1 MKICRGKARVKRGA
15 RRRLRLALAAG
26 WYGLAGAGAA
36 LALVPPANV
45 TATAGDYTN
54 RVNLTWEAAAGASN
68 YFVFRHTGDVA
79 EAASLTAETAN
90 LYYDDAG
97 AAPGVYYYYWI
108 KSSDGLT
115 NSAFSAGAMGY
126 CRLAAPRGLTA
137 GTGTLFNAVALAWA
151 PAAYAVKYQV
161 WRHLSTNDEAS
172 AILLTNTASTACLD
186 ESARPAQRYVYR
198 VRGVSASDIVGE
210 FSAGAEGWRR
220 AAAARDYD
228 GDGKADLV
236 LYNAVDQTWRA
247 YLSGWNYAETIFN
260 FGGRE
265 FAALCGDYDGDGRAD
280 PAVYNESSGMWAV
293 LQSRDEYRMATLYFG
308 GDQYRPL
315 AGDFDGDG
323 IADPALYHEAQGV
336 WRVRPS
342 SMPDQDLWIEF
353 GGRGWRPVPADYDG
367 DGLTDPAL
375 QHEGQG
381 VWLILS
387 SAAQYAPLR
396 TVFGGPWYRAAPAD
410 YDGDGK
416 ADPALYHTGTGKW
429 VVMMSGAEYAMVSAL
444 WGGAGCRPEPADY
457 DGDGKADPMVRQ
469 VASGAWGVMFSGSH
483 YAGMQAT
490 LGGAGGAWQ
499 PVSATRNQSF
509 YFLCFGDSITYGYG
523 SSSQSPA
530 TGYPI
535 LLENKLNEHFGDY
548 FVSINVGKDGED
560 TGEGIGRFA
569 TMLDTYVPQLVLL
582 MEGIN
587 DLGGSRSYSQIASN
601 LRSMIGAAQDRG
613 MPLVLATISPVISTA
628 TIDRSAQYAR
638 ILEFNPYIYDIAA
651 DLDVPVAQVY
661 EAITAVSGWQS
672 SLIEAESAN
681 HPNDAGY
688 QRVRDAFYSVVA
700 SGINSGLYY

>member
-1 MKICRGKARVKRGA
+1 MKTCRSKAREKHGA
-15 RRRLRLALAAG
+15 RRLLRLALAAG
-26 WYGLAGAGAA
+26 WLGWTAWAAA
-36 LALVPPANV
+36 LEPPANV

-79 EAASLTAETAN
+79 AAASLAADTTN
-90 LYYDDAG
+90 LFYDDAG
-97 AAPGVYYYYWI
+97 AVPGVYYYYWVQAG
-108 KSSDGLT
+108 DGLT
-115 NSAFSAGAMGY
+115 NSGFSAGAMGY
-126 CRLAAPRGLTA
+126 CRLAAPRDLTA
-137 GTGTLFNAVALAWA
+137 GTGTLCNAVALAWA
-151 PAAYAVKYQV
+151 PAAYSVKYQV
-161 WRHLSTNDEAS
+161 WRHTATNDEAS

-186 ESARPAQRYVYR
+186 ESAWPVKRYVYR
-198 VRGVSASDIVGE
+198 VRAVADSGAVGE
-210 FSAGAEGWRR
+210 FSESAEGWRR
-220 AAAARDYD
+220 PAAARDYD
-228 GDGKADLV
+228 LDGKADLV

-247 YLSGWNYAETIFN
+247 YVSGQNYAETLFN
-260 FGGRE
+260 FGGLD
-265 FAALCGDYDGDGRAD
+265 FAAICADYDGDGRAD
-280 PAVYNESSGMWAV
+280 PAVYKESSGMWAV
-293 LQSRDEYRMATLYFG
+293 LMSRDAYRMATLDFG
-308 GDQYRPL
+308 GEKYRPV

-323 IADPALYHEAQGV
+323 IADPAVYNEEQGV

-342 SMPDQDLWIEF
+342 SLTDQDLWIEF
-353 GGRGWRPVPADYDG
+353 GGRGWRPAPADYDG

-381 VWLILS
+381 VWLVLS
-387 SAAQYAPLR
+387 SAAQYAPVR
-396 TVFGGPWYRAAPAD
+396 MVFGGPEYRPVSAD

-416 ADPALYHTGTGKW
+416 ADPAVYHTSSGKW
-429 VVMMSGAEYAMVSAL
+429 VVMMSGAEYAMVSVL

-469 VASGAWGVMFSGSH
+469 VASGVWGVMFSGSH

-490 LGGAGGAWQ
+490 LGGAGGAWR
-499 PVSATRNQSF
+499 PVSATCNQSF

-523 SSSQSPA
+523 SSSQGPE

-535 LLENKLNEHFGDY
+535 LLENKLNENFGDY

-560 TGEGIGRFA
+560 TDEGVGRFPV
-569 TMLDTYVPQLVLL
+569 MLDTYVPQLVLL

-587 DLGGSRSYSQIASN
+587 DLGGSSSYSQVSSN

-613 MPLVLATISPVISTA
+613 IPVVLATISPVISTA
-628 TIDRSAQYAR
+628 LIDRSAQYAR

-651 DLDVPVAQVY
+651 DLNIPVAQVY

-672 SLIEAESAN
+672 SLIEQESAN

-688 QRVRDAFYSVVA
+688 QYVRDAFYSVVA